1 MGQMTYAVDILI
13 VVASILFVAFFSS
26 SEASLLGVNKIR
38 MHQMA
43 DKGHKGARAV
53 QRVMGQHEKFFAS
66 ILLTENAFIIFGS
79 SIGTALA
86 ISVLGD
92 EGPAVAFA
100 TVAMTILIVSIGEI
114 TPKTVALRFA
124 ERWAPFV
131 AGLVELVMKIETP
144 IIFLFTL
151 PPRLIVRIVG
161 GKGSKR
167 PSFVSDEEI
176 RTLIS
181 MGHRAGTVEQVE
193 AKLLDGVFDFGDLRV
208 CDVMVPRPKVV
219 AIDQDSNVA
228 DLLKLFIESPLS
240 RFIVYRENIDNVAG
254 IISAK
259 DITMALAKGT
269 IARDSAI
276 DPLIRPAY
284 FAPET
289 KRVCDLFTEMQEEN
303 QRMAV
308 VVDEYGGTAGIV
320 TLSRMLE
327 EIVGPVGDELIA
339 AAPEKEFE
347 IVDEHTYR
355 IDGSMRVE
363 EANEEMELDLPKGRY
378 ETVAGFVLH
387 RLGRIPGE
395 GEELKYKDLRLVVS
409 RMEGLKIGELL
420 VTKER
425 HRKIA

>member
-1 MGQMTYAVDILI
+1 MTYAGDILI
-13 VVASILFVAFFSS
+13 ILASIAFVAFFSS

-38 MHQMA
+38 MQQMA
-43 DKGHKGARAV
+43 DKGHRGARAV
-53 QRVMGQHEKFFAS
+53 HRVMGQHEKFFAS
-66 ILLTENAFIIFGS
+66 ILLTENSFIILGS

-92 EGPAVAFA
+92 EGPAVAFS
-100 TVAMTILIVSIGEI
+100 TVAMTILIVSLGEI

-124 ERWAPFV
+124 ERWAPLV

-144 IIFLFTL
+144 IIYLFTL

-161 GKGSKR
+161 GKDAKR

-181 MGHRAGTVEQVE
+181 MGHRAGTVEQTE

-208 CDVMVPRPKVV
+208 SDVMVPRPKVV
-219 AIDQDSNVA
+219 AIDQASNVSE
-228 DLLKLFIESPLS
+228 LLKLFIESPHS
-240 RFIVYRENIDNVAG
+240 RFIVYKENIDSVVG

-269 IARDSAI
+269 VARDSAI
-276 DPLIRPAY
+276 DSLIRPAY
-284 FAPET
+284 FAPEA
-289 KRVCDLFTEMQEEN
+289 KRVSDLFTEMQEEN
-303 QRMAV
+303 YRMAV

-320 TLSRMLE
+320 TLSLMLE

-339 AAPEKEFE
+339 AAADKEFE
-347 IVDEHTYR
+347 VVDEHTYR

-363 EANEEMELDLPKGRY
+363 VANEEMQLDFPKGRY

-387 RLGRIPGE
+387 LLGRIPE
-395 GEELKYKDLRLVVS
+395 AGEELKYKDFRLVVS

-420 VTKER
+420 VTKEI
-425 HRKIA
+425 HRKIE